1 MKFSFTRWP
10 FVAIYLMPSPPK
22 LNPSEVGAL
31 CPDFDSIVEI
41 GSGGFKTV
49 YRASADG
56 ITEVIKVIAIP
67 AADGSPDQDRYREEC
82 LQRVRREVNILG
94 QCTTPFMVR
103 LGKLPL
109 QGHELN
115 GDFYA
120 IYSEEF
126 LQGPD
131 LRALIRSQAILP
143 DENEA
148 KLLMNCLLRAIK
160 ELWSKQY
167 VHRDIKPA
175 NVIRLNDPERPFVL
189 IDLGIAFGLQ
199 ETGITVSGAPCT
211 LRYLAPEMA
220 NPNFRSSLD
229 YRSDLYTTALTV
241 FEFAS
246 GKHPIARDSDDQ
258 IHTISRA
265 LRDAPKFLQ
274 EERPTYSLEFCT
286 LIDQLL
292 KKKPALRPA
301 NLDHLIKITQPIP

>member
-1 MKFSFTRWP
+1 MAVYS
-10 FVAIYLMPSPPK
+10 MPSLPK
-22 LNPSEVGAL
+22 LSHQEVESI
-31 CPDFDSIVEI
+31 CPGFNGIEEI

-49 YRASADG
+49 YRAFTEG
-56 ITEVIKVIAIP
+56 ETEVIKVIAIP
-67 AADGSPDQDRYREEC
+67 SADGSPDEDRYRDEC
-82 LQRVRREVNILG
+82 LQRVRREVDILG
-94 QCTTPFMVR
+94 QCATPFMVR

-115 GDFYA
+115 GSFYA

-126 LQGPD
+126 LKGPD
-131 LRALIRSQAILP
+131 LRAQIRSQAVLP

-148 KLLMNCLLRAIK
+148 KLLANCLLRAIK

-175 NVIRLNDPERPFVL
+175 NVIKLNDPERPFVL

-265 LRDAPKFLQ
+265 LHDAPKFLQ
-274 EERPTYSLEFCT
+274 DERPTYSTEFCT